1 MILLNLPVY
10 KSLPKSNNKFIGM
23 KVLNHI
29 SDTILYIDT
38 IHNKTNIHI
47 FNNDLSVERSVNLEN

>member
-1 MILLNLPVY
+1 
-10 KSLPKSNNKFIGM
+10 M
-23 KVLNHI
+23 KVLDHI

-47 FNNDLSVERSVNLEN
+47 FNDDLSVERSVNLEN

>member
-10 KSLPKSNNKFIGM
+10 KSLPKSNTKFIGM

-38 IHNKTNIHI
+38 IKNKTNIHI